1 MGVGIGLGWSN
12 QQGLAGQHM
21 KNVYMKEET
30 DDILVRTYQ
39 RSGHYG
45 DLRTDQKIK
54 TMRWKGYAKAR
65 GWNAYKIWS
74 KSPKKAPI
82 STT

>member
-1 MGVGIGLGWSN
+1 
-12 QQGLAGQHM
+12 M

-54 TMRWKGYAKAR
+54 TMR
-65 GWNAYKIWS
+65 
-74 KSPKKAPI
+74 
-82 STT
+82 